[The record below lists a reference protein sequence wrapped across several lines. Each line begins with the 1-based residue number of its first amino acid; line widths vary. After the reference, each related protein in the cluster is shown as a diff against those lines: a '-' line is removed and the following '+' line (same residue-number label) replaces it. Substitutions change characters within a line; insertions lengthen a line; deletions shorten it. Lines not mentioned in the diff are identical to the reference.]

1 MAAMRPWRG
10 VILQSGIYR
19 CAVSVAGPADTR
31 RQLDYWKLKYGD
43 SRTPATRY
51 WREYLDI
58 KNESDPILQVISPVF
73 HADKASAPILLIHGS
88 DDTVVPPEQSRR
100 MNDALK
106 RAGKSVEL
114 VELKGEDHGLSRS
127 ETREQM
133 LTRSAAFLG
142 QCNPAG

>member
-1 MAAMRPWRG
+1 MP
-10 VILQSGIYR
+10 IYS
-19 CAVSVAGPADTR
+19 CVSAPPTVS
-31 RQLDYWKLKYGD
+31 L
-43 SRTPATRY
+43 
-51 WREYLDI
+51 
-58 KNESDPILQVISPVF
+58 VF
-73 HADKASAPILLIHGS
+73 HADKASVPILLIHGS

-114 VELKGEDHGLSRS
+114 LEMKGEDHWLSVAD
-127 ETREQM
+127 TRRQM